1 MRVVLAG
8 GSGQVGTILAR
19 ALGEAGHHV
28 TVLSRQPGPAGQ
40 KTVGWETVPWDGRT
54 LGGDWTAAIDGA
66 DAVINLA
73 GRSVNCRYTPENQEA
88 ILSSRVDSTRVVG
101 EAIAQAKH
109 PPAVWL
115 QMSTATIYAHRY
127 DAANGEYSGVIGGTE
142 PNVPNVWAFSIEVAK
157 AWEEALDHART
168 PQTRKVALRS
178 AMVMSPD
185 KGGVFDTLLTLVR
198 FGLGGTCGNGKQYV
212 SWIHEAD
219 FVKAILHL
227 LAHKDIGGAVN
238 LASPNPL
245 PNAAFMKAL
254 RNAWGMPLG
263 LPAADWMLEIGAR
276 VLKTESELILKS
288 RRVVP
293 TRLQQSGFTFEYGN
307 WDAAAKELCQR
318 WRSVR
323 AKK

>member
-1 MRVVLAG
+1 MKKMRVVLPG

-19 ALGEAGHHV
+19 VLQEAGHQV
-28 TVLSRQPGPAGQ
+28 TVLTRQTALTSQ
-40 KTVGWETVPWDGRT
+40 NAASWRSVAWDGRT
-54 LGGDWTAAIDGA
+54 LSGDWTAEIDGA

-88 ILSSRVDSTRVVG
+88 IRSSRVDSTRIVG
-101 EAIAQAKH
+101 EAIAQAKK

-127 DAANGEYSGVIGGTE
+127 DGSNGEYSGVIGGTE
-142 PNVPNVWAFSIEVAK
+142 PNIPNVWGFSVEVAK
-157 AWEEALDHART
+157 AWEDALNQART

-198 FGLGGTCGNGKQYV
+198 FGLGGTSGNGKQYV

-219 FVKAILHL
+219 FVRAILHL
-227 LAHKDIGGAVN
+227 LDHKDINGAVN
-238 LASPNPL
+238 LASPSPL

-254 RNAWGMPLG
+254 RNAWGMPVG
-263 LPAADWMLEIGAR
+263 LPATDWMLEIGAR

-293 TRLQQSGFTFEYGN
+293 TRLLQSNFTFEYGN

-318 WRSVR
+318 WR
-323 AKK
+323 AK

>member
-1 MRVVLAG
+1 MKKMRVVLPG

-19 ALGEAGHHV
+19 ALQEAGHQV
-28 TVLSRQPGPAGQ
+28 TVLTRQTAPTSQ
-40 KTVGWETVPWDGRT
+40 NTVSWRSVAWDGRT
-54 LGGDWTAAIDGA
+54 LNGDWATEIDGA

-73 GRSVNCRYTPENQEA
+73 GRSVNCRYTQENQEA
-88 ILSSRVDSTRVVG
+88 IRSSRVDSTRIVG
-101 EAIAQAKH
+101 EAIAQAKK

-127 DAANGEYSGVIGGTE
+127 DGSNGEYSGIIGGTE
-142 PNVPNVWAFSIEVAK
+142 PNIPNVWGFSVEVAK
-157 AWEEALDHART
+157 AWEEALNQART

-198 FGLGGTCGNGKQYV
+198 FGLGGTAGNGKQYV

-219 FVKAILHL
+219 FVRAILHL
-227 LAHKDIGGAVN
+227 LDHKDISGAVN
-238 LASPNPL
+238 LASPSPL

-254 RNAWGMPLG
+254 RNAWGMPVG
-263 LPAADWMLEIGAR
+263 LPATDWMLEIGAR

-293 TRLQQSGFTFEYGN
+293 TRLLQSNFTFEYGN

-318 WRSVR
+318 WR
-323 AKK
+323 AK

>member
-1 MRVVLAG
+1 MKKMSIVLPG

-19 ALGEAGHHV
+19 ALTDAGHQV
-28 TVLSRQPGPAGQ
+28 TVLTRQTGPAHPKAGAWRN
-40 KTVGWETVPWDGRT
+40 VAWDGRT
-54 LGGDWTAAIDGA
+54 LGDWASEMDGA

-88 ILSSRVDSTRVVG
+88 ILWSRVDSTRVVG
-101 EAIAQAKH
+101 EAIAQAKR

-127 DAANGEYSGVIGGTE
+127 DGSNSEYSGVIGGTE

-157 AWEEALDHART
+157 AWEEALNQART
-168 PQTRKVALRS
+168 PHTRKVALRT
-178 AMVMSPD
+178 AMILSPD

-198 FGLGGTCGNGKQYV
+198 FGLGGTSGSGKQYV

-219 FVKAILHL
+219 FVRAVLHL
-227 LAHKDIGGAVN
+227 LDHTEIGGAVN

-245 PNAAFMKAL
+245 PNSSFMKTL
-254 RNAWGMPLG
+254 RKAWGIPVG
-263 LPAADWMLEIGAR
+263 LPATDWMLEIGAR
-276 VLKTESELILKS
+276 VLQTESELILKS

-293 TRLQQSGFTFEYGN
+293 TRLQQSGFLFEYGN
-307 WDAAAKELCQR
+307 WDAAAKELCHR
-318 WRSVR
+318 WRSQSR
-323 AKK
+323 